1 METDL
6 EYKIGQKIEFE
17 LNSSR
22 RKGEIVQVEPHNNR
36 VQVKLLDQ
44 CKIFAVGD
52 IIYVQFHEI
61 TGIYKNFKVP
71 VFWTVVAM
79 VEVEAISDI
88 EAGHIAESQ
97 STLPPN
103 GEYSAGSLGADFS
116 SITEI

>member
-1 METDL
+1 M
-6 EYKIGQKIEFE
+6 
-17 LNSSR
+17 
-22 RKGEIVQVEPHNNR
+22 
-36 VQVKLLDQ
+36 
-44 CKIFAVGD
+44 
-52 IIYVQFHEI
+52 
-61 TGIYKNFKVP
+61 
-71 VFWTVVAM
+71 FWTVVAM